1 MTSGATASAARVEA
15 QAKVN
20 LFLRVIARA
29 PDGYH
34 ELETL
39 FQRIAL
45 ADTVTVRTC
54 ARGRSLDCRGAMPGR
69 VEDNLAW
76 RAAVA
81 FAATVGW
88 RSGFAIEIEKRIPV
102 GGGLGGGS
110 ADAAAVLRA
119 LNALVTHPLAPA
131 PLASLALTLGA
142 DVPYLATTEPLA
154 LGRGR
159 GERLTIV
166 EPLAARSVLLL
177 VPAFGVSTADAF
189 SWYADAAMLRG
200 ARPRGSGTLPADP
213 SWSDVSALAENDLE
227 EAVFVRRPELEL
239 LRQSLASYGAS
250 IARMTGSGSVIF
262 GLFESHA
269 SASRAHAAIG
279 AGVAVAQLVETTTVE
294 QVAAVELF

>member
-1 MTSGATASAARVEA
+1 MSAGATASAARVEA

-20 LFLRVIARA
+20 LFLRVIGRA

-45 ADTVTVRTC
+45 ADTVTVRTSTH
-54 ARGRSLDCRGAMPGR
+54 GRSLDCRGALPGR

-76 RAAVA
+76 RAADA
-81 FAATVGW
+81 FAAIVGW
-88 RSGFAIEIEKRIPV
+88 PSGFAIEIEKRIPV

-119 LNALVTHPLAPA
+119 LNAMAEHPLAPA
-131 PLASLALTLGA
+131 ALAALALTLGA
-142 DVPYLATTEPLA
+142 DVPYLTTTVPLA
-154 LGRGR
+154 LGSGR

-177 VPAFGVSTADAF
+177 VPAFGVSTAEAF
-189 SWYADAAMLRG
+189 SWYADQAMLR
-200 ARPRGSGTLPADP
+200 APRPHGSDTLPVHP
-213 SWSDVSALAENDLE
+213 SWTDVSARAENELE
-227 EAVFVRRPELEL
+227 DAVFVRRPELEG
-239 LRQSLASYGAS
+239 LRQSLASHGAS

-262 GLFESHA
+262 GLFESYGA
-269 SASRAHAAIG
+269 AARARAAIG
-279 AGVAVAQLVETTTVE
+279 AAVPGVRCIETITVE

>member
-1 MTSGATASAARVEA
+1 MSPGATASAARVEA

-54 ARGRSLDCRGAMPGR
+54 AHGRSLDCRGAMPGR

-76 RAAVA
+76 RAAAA

-88 RSGFAIEIEKRIPV
+88 PSGFAIEIEKRIPV

-119 LNALVTHPLAPA
+119 LNAMARHPLAPP
-131 PLASLALTLGA
+131 PLASMALTLGA
-142 DVPYLATTEPLA
+142 DIPYLTTSVPLA
-154 LGRGR
+154 IGRGR
-159 GERLTIV
+159 GERLTTV
-166 EPLAARSVLLL
+166 EPLAARPVLLL
-177 VPAFGVSTADAF
+177 VPAFGVSTAEAF
-189 SWYADAAMLRG
+189 SWYADAAMRRG
-200 ARPRGSGTLPADP
+200 ARPHGSGTLPDHP
-213 SWSDVSALAENDLE
+213 SWSEVGALAENDLE
-227 EAVFVRRPELEL
+227 HAVFVRRPELEV
-239 LRQSLASYGAS
+239 LRESLASHGAS

-262 GLFESHA
+262 GLFESRA
-269 SASRAHAAIG
+269 AASRARRDRRGG
-279 AGVAVAQLVETTTVE
+279 ARRTVH
-294 QVAAVELF
+294 

>member
-1 MTSGATASAARVEA
+1 MSAGATASAARVEA

-45 ADTVTVRTC
+45 ADTVTVRTS
-54 ARGRSLDCRGAMPGR
+54 AEGRSLDCRGALPGR
-69 VEDNLAW
+69 MEDNLAW

-88 RSGFAIEIEKRIPV
+88 PTRFAIEIEKRIPV

-119 LNALVTHPLAPA
+119 LNAMATSPLAPA

-142 DVPYLATTEPLA
+142 DIPYLTTTVPLA

-159 GERLTIV
+159 GERLTVV

-177 VPAFGVSTADAF
+177 VPAVGVSTAEAF
-189 SWYADAAMLRG
+189 SWYAGAAMHRG
-200 ARPRGSGTLPADP
+200 ARPHGSETLPVRP
-213 SWSDVSALAENDLE
+213 SWSDVSARAENDLE
-227 EAVFVRRPELEL
+227 GAVFVRRPELEV
-239 LRQSLASYGAS
+239 LRQSLASHGAG

-269 SASRAHAAIG
+269 AASRAHAAIG
-279 AGVAVAQLVETTTVE
+279 AAVPGAQCIETLTIE

>member
-1 MTSGATASAARVEA
+1 MSAGATASAARVEA

-45 ADTVTVRTC
+45 ADTVTVRTS
-54 ARGRSLDCRGAMPGR
+54 AHGRSLDCGSALPGR

-88 RSGFAIEIEKRIPV
+88 PSGFAIEIEKRIPV

-119 LNALVTHPLAPA
+119 LNAMTTHPLAPA
-131 PLASLALTLGA
+131 PLASLALSLGA
-142 DVPYLATTEPLA
+142 DIPYLTTTRPLA

-159 GERLTIV
+159 GEQLTIV
-166 EPLAARSVLLL
+166 EPLAARSLLLL
-177 VPAFGVSTADAF
+177 VPAFGVSTAEAF
-189 SWYADAAMLRG
+189 SWYADAALLRG
-200 ARPRGSGTLPADP
+200 ARPHGAGTLPVHP
-213 SWSDVSALAENDLE
+213 SWSDVSAHAENDLE
-227 EAVFVRRPELEL
+227 DAVFVRRPELEV
-239 LRQSLASYGAS
+239 LRQSLASHGAS

-262 GLFESHA
+262 GLFESNA
-269 SASRAHAAIG
+269 AASRARAAIG
-279 AGVAVAQLVETTTVE
+279 AAVPGAQGIETMTVE
-294 QVAAVELF
+294 QVAAVELL